1 MLGGTTVCRSASRKH
16 AGEILQEA
24 SIPCVAITH
33 GGCLMDVV
41 YTHCCGLDLHKRT
54 VVACLITTTEGQE
67 PIKVI
72 RTFRTMTSELLALA
86 DWLREAGCTHV
97 AMESTG
103 VYWRPVYNLLEGQ
116 CELLVVNAQHIK
128 AVPGRKTDVKDA
140 EWIAELLRHGLLR
153 GSFSPPKPQRQLREL
168 TRYRSTLV
176 QDRARTLN
184 RLQAVL
190 EDANLKLAS
199 VVTDIYGVSARAML
213 AAILAGQR
221 DVDTLADLARGRL
234 RAKRDQLKAAL
245 EGRVTAHHS
254 FLLTEH
260 LSLLE
265 SLDEAIARVSG
276 EIDQRLR
283 AVQEAIALLDT
294 LPGVGQ
300 RAAEILIAEIGT
312 DMSRFPSAKHL
323 ASWAGMC
330 PGNSESAGKRLS
342 GKTRKGSRWLRQVL
356 VEIAQ
361 VASKT
366 KNTYLAAQYRR
377 IAARRGKKRALIAV
391 GHTILTIVYTL
402 LTRQQPY
409 QDLGAAYFDQRE
421 QHRVERRLVQ
431 RLERLG
437 YAVSLQPRSLAS

>member
-1 MLGGTTVCRSASRKH
+1 
-16 AGEILQEA
+16 
-24 SIPCVAITH
+24 
-33 GGCLMDVV
+33 MDVV
-41 YTHCCGLDLHKRT
+41 YTHCCGLDIHKKT
-54 VVACLITTTEGQE
+54 VVACLITNTKGPEPVKTT
-67 PIKVI
+67 
-72 RTFRTMTSELLALA
+72 RTFRTTTADLLALA
-86 DWLREAGCTHV
+86 DWLQQAGCTHV

-116 CELLVVNAQHIK
+116 FELLVVNAQHIK

-140 EWIAELLRHGLLR
+140 AWLAELLRHGLLR
-153 GSFSPPKPQRQLREL
+153 GSFIPSQPQRQLREL

-176 QDRARTLN
+176 QEHARTLN

-213 AAILAGQR
+213 EAILAGER
-221 DVDTLADLARGRL
+221 DVATLADLARGRL
-234 RAKRDQLKAAL
+234 RTKRDQLKEAL

-260 LSLLE
+260 LSTLE
-265 SLDEAIARVSG
+265 YLDEAIARVSG
-276 EIDQRLR
+276 EIDQRLT
-283 AVQEAIALLDT
+283 ADQEAIALLDT
-294 LPGVGQ
+294 IPGGGQ
-300 RAAEILIAEIGT
+300 RAAEILLAEIGS

-330 PGNSESAGKRLS
+330 PGNHESGGKRLS
-342 GKTRKGSRWLRQVL
+342 GKTRKGKRWLRQIL
-356 VEIAQ
+356 VEIAH

-391 GHTILTIVYTL
+391 GHTILIIVYMM
-402 LTRQQPY
+402 LTRRQPY

-437 YAVSLQPRSLAS
+437 YKVSLQPQALAS

>member
-1 MLGGTTVCRSASRKH
+1 
-16 AGEILQEA
+16 
-24 SIPCVAITH
+24 
-33 GGCLMDVV
+33 MDVI
-41 YTHCCGLDLHKRT
+41 YSCCCGLDVHKKT
-54 VVACLITTTEGQE
+54 VAACLITSTEGPE
-67 PIKVI
+67 PVKEI
-72 RTFRTMTSELLALA
+72 RTFRTMTADLLALA
-86 DWLREAGCTHV
+86 DWLQEAGCTHV

-116 CELLVVNAQHIK
+116 FELLVVNAQHIK

-140 EWIAELLRHGLLR
+140 AWIAELLRHGLLR
-153 GSFSPPKPQRQLREL
+153 GSFIPSKPQRQLREL

-176 QDRARTLN
+176 QDHARALN

-190 EDANLKLAS
+190 EDANLKLAA

-213 AAILAGQR
+213 AAILAGER
-221 DVDTLADLARGRL
+221 DVETLADLARGRL
-234 RAKRDQLKAAL
+234 RTKRDQLKEAL

-260 LSLLE
+260 LSALE
-265 SLDEAIARVSG
+265 YLDEAIARVSD
-276 EIDQRLR
+276 EIDQHLT
-283 AVQEAIALLDT
+283 ADQAAIALLDT
-294 LPGVGQ
+294 IPGVGQ

-330 PGNSESAGKRLS
+330 PGNHESGGKRLS
-342 GKTRKGSRWLRQVL
+342 GKTRKGSRWLRQIL
-356 VEIAQ
+356 VEIAHG
-361 VASKT
+361 ASKT

-391 GHTILTIVYTL
+391 GHTVLTIVYTM

-409 QDLGAAYFDQRE
+409 QELGAAYFDQRE
-421 QHRVERRLVQ
+421 RHRVERRLVQ

-437 YAVSLQPRSLAS
+437 YEVALQPKALAS

>member
-1 MLGGTTVCRSASRKH
+1 VK
-16 AGEILQEA
+16 E
-24 SIPCVAITH
+24 
-33 GGCLMDVV
+33 
-41 YTHCCGLDLHKRT
+41 
-54 VVACLITTTEGQE
+54 
-67 PIKVI
+67 I
-72 RTFRTMTSELLALA
+72 RTFRTMTADLLALA
-86 DWLREAGCTHV
+86 DWLQEAGCTHV

-116 CELLVVNAQHIK
+116 FELLVVNAQHIK
-128 AVPGRKTDVKDA
+128 TVPGRKTDVKDA
-140 EWIAELLRHGLLR
+140 AWIAELLRHGLLR
-153 GSFSPPKPQRQLREL
+153 GSFIPSKPQRQLREL

-176 QDRARTLN
+176 QDHARTLN

-199 VVTDIYGVSARAML
+199 VVTDISGVSARAML
-213 AAILAGQR
+213 EAILAGER
-221 DVDTLADLARGRL
+221 DVETLADLARGRL
-234 RAKRDQLKAAL
+234 RAKRDQLKEAL

-260 LSLLE
+260 LSTLE
-265 SLDEAIARVSG
+265 YLDEAIARISG
-276 EIDQRLR
+276 EIDQRLT
-283 AVQEAIALLDT
+283 AEQEAIALLDT
-294 LPGVGQ
+294 IPGVGQ

-312 DMSRFPSAKHL
+312 DMGRFPSAKHL

-330 PGNSESAGKRLS
+330 PGNHESGGKRLS
-342 GKTRKGSRWLRQVL
+342 GKTRKGNRWLRQIL

-366 KNTYLAAQYRR
+366 KHTYLAARYKRL
-377 IAARRGKKRALIAV
+377 AARRGKKRALIAV
-391 GHTILTIVYTL
+391 GHTVLVIAYTL

-409 QDLGAAYFDQRE
+409 QDPGAVYFDQRE

-437 YAVSLQPRSLAS
+437 YEVSLQPRALAS